1 MKIRMTISGLIV
13 ALAAVPTVMAWY
25 TGQQVEAFVTQSIE
39 DGNVE
44 LRTLGKKWGVTPVIE
59 LMSFERGVFSSTVR
73 YRVKI
78 GVAAQH
84 GNQPA
89 EEGKSFELVDN
100 LWHGPFP
107 LSNLA
112 SGRLAPAMVAGRVQL
127 MPTPMV
133 NDWFAATQGAAPLA
147 GAYSVSYDKQVDSSL
162 NLASFE
168 ASNDGRKLTFA
179 GLAADVSYDIDTRH
193 GVLALESDGFA
204 LAGPKQGND
213 IDAMAVKGITANIDL
228 TPGKSDIALG
238 SQMLALKEW
247 TFISRT
253 NPLVTLRDTG
263 IGLELTEA
271 DTGVSAKMALDVGM
285 LSFRGT
291 DVAGLKL
298 AVGMK
303 HMDPKAV
310 KALSDVMDARSR
322 RTGLA
327 FFELEGGGSPAM
339 EHEASEEQQ
348 ILKANLQA
356 LLAGNPILSVSPF
369 QLRTASGTST
379 FDLNVA
385 LAKPT
390 LTDSP
395 LDLDI
400 FRPVGKLDAKLVL
413 SRTNLVELLAIALQ
427 QEGDTVD
434 SAAPTARMIVEN
446 FSEQVVKK
454 GLAKMEGNNIVS
466 TLNYAGGQVDL
477 NGNKMSR
484 LQFVMMVLSAAKD
497 SEL

>member
-25 TGQQVEAFVTQSIE
+25 TGQQMEAFVTQSIE
-39 DGNVE
+39 DGNAE
-44 LRTLGKKWGVTPVIE
+44 LRKLGEKWGVAPVIE

-73 YRVKI
+73 YRVKT
-78 GVAAQH
+78 GVPAQR
-84 GNQPA
+84 GDQPA
-89 EEGKSFELVDN
+89 EEGNIFELVDN

-112 SGRLAPAMVAGRVQL
+112 AGKLGPAMVAGRFQL
-127 MPTPMV
+127 MPTPTV
-133 NDWFAATQGAAPLA
+133 KDWFAATQGAAPLA
-147 GAYSVSYDKQVDSSL
+147 GAYSVSYDKQIDSSL

-168 ASNDGRKLTFA
+168 ASADGRKLTFA

-193 GVLALESDGFA
+193 GVLALEGDGFA

-213 IDAMAVKGITANIDL
+213 IDAMAVKGITAKIDL
-228 TPGKSDIALG
+228 TPGKSAIALG

-247 TFISRT
+247 TFTSRT
-253 NPLVTLRDTG
+253 KPLVILRDASVA
-263 IGLELTEA
+263 LDLAEA

-285 LSFRGT
+285 LNVRGT
-291 DVAGLKL
+291 DAAGLKL
-298 AVGMK
+298 AIGMK
-303 HMDPKAV
+303 DMDPKAV
-310 KALSDVMDARSR
+310 KALSDVLDARSR
-322 RTGLA
+322 RAGLE
-327 FFELEGGGSPAM
+327 FLGLEGNGYPAM
-339 EHEASEEQQ
+339 RHEASEEEQ
-348 ILKANLQA
+348 ILSTNLRV

-379 FDLNVA
+379 FDLKVA
-385 LAKPT
+385 LAKPPV
-390 LTDSP
+390 TDSP
-395 LDLDI
+395 FDLEI

-484 LQFVMMVLSAAKD
+484 LQFVKMVLSAGKD
-497 SEL
+497 SER